1 MSGRLRSIVL
11 GVAIALSA
19 GACATSK
26 PYVSVVGTGQ
36 SPGDLDRNLVVVV
49 EIHNPTT
56 TPLRLH
62 TLEYTLARHGAS
74 TRTRG
79 KVILRDTVAP
89 GHTSTVD
96 IAVPLSAGSEPA
108 AGYDLQGRLRGS
120 AGDVE
125 LNWKIAALAQASG
138 AQAQ

>member
-1 MSGRLRSIVL
+1 MSRSLRSIVL
-11 GVAIALSA
+11 GIVLALSA

-36 SPGDLDRNLVVVV
+36 APGDLDRNLLVVV

-62 TLEYTLARHGAS
+62 ALEYTLARHGAS
-74 TRTRG
+74 TRTQG
-79 KVILRDTVAP
+79 KVMLRDTVAP

-96 IAVPLSAGSEPA
+96 IAVPLSAGSQPA
-108 AGYDLQGRLRGS
+108 AAYDIQGRLRGS

-125 LNWKIAALAQASG
+125 LNWKIAALAQAASP
-138 AQAQ
+138 Q